1 MARQGK
7 GPCSG
12 STQHTEGP
20 CARLYSSRTGPS
32 RGTGLGGTVNMGWLA
47 LAAAAALS
55 CTSLGGTSTRSSNEA
70 LSLLSFT
77 LNSEVLSLMAP
88 PVCKE
93 PTLHVAPSKCA

>member
-12 STQHTEGP
+12 STQHTEYAQHTRKHDPQYDPATLDQPPPPPTCKMAPWGRGP

-55 CTSLGGTSTRSSNEA
+55 CTSLGGTSTRS
-70 LSLLSFT
+70 
-77 LNSEVLSLMAP
+77 
-88 PVCKE
+88 
-93 PTLHVAPSKCA
+93 